1 MRACTLVLSI
11 LLVPASSALGQA
23 GTSSLDALR
32 RELGR
37 GDAIS
42 IVREGGE
49 SLTGRLLRIGDR
61 DLDIRIAGPRGRDL
75 TILLDDVQSL
85 ERRRDSVRN
94 GALVGAGIG
103 AGLFGTMFVYAVAV
117 DRNEMD
123 EWAPVYLKAGAAV
136 VGLGALVGAAIDRI
150 LSKPYVRFDSG
161 ASRGA
166 TLRVVPLAPRGQ
178 DVGLGVGVRLYGW

>member
-75 TILLDDVQSL
+75 TILLDDIQSL
-85 ERRRDSVRN
+85 ATP
-94 GALVGAGIG
+94 ALRHRIRMNIEQKAIS
-103 AGLFGTMFVYAVAV
+103 
-117 DRNEMD
+117 
-123 EWAPVYLKAGAAV
+123 AGA
-136 VGLGALVGAAIDRI
+136 
-150 LSKPYVRFDSG
+150 
-161 ASRGA
+161 
-166 TLRVVPLAPRGQ
+166 
-178 DVGLGVGVRLYGW
+178 